1 MGCFNNY
8 YIFIKLEYAK
18 AFFINHKVSIFNLN
32 ITPT

>member
-8 YIFIKLEYAK
+8 YIFVKSEYAK

-32 ITPT
+32 ITPA